1 MSTNIALPIVTEIR
15 GRKIARDEVLRYED
29 QRINAAAKKLGIAAP
44 PRGDVHERREAFL
57 QNKLALGNDEI
68 LRRLKRDRTMAGA
81 IAKATAKISARRRLS
96 VTDLYVPTGSA
107 QQFVDFYWQC
117 VHNNDE
123 KALLGGHPDHF
134 VQRIGADGRHEVLE
148 TTGGSPL
155 AAHIFVNYED
165 TSSLV
170 TPIDPAFPGQIAG
183 VARTDGI
190 AVGGFRQQF
199 RDTAPGFHARL
210 TVEFPL
216 PTVGH
221 MISGHCWHLAVE
233 WSNWIEAAIG
243 DGATSTEG
251 ND

>member
-1 MSTNIALPIVTEIR
+1 MSTKIALPIVTEIR
-15 GRKIARDEVLRYED
+15 DRKIARDEVLRYEN

-44 PRGDVHERREAFL
+44 TRGDVEERREAFL

-81 IAKATAKISARRRLS
+81 IAKSTAKVSARRRLS
-96 VTDLYVPTGSA
+96 VTDLYVPAGSA
-107 QQFVDFYWQC
+107 QQFIDFFWQC

-123 KALLGGHPDHF
+123 KALLGAHPDHF

-155 AAHIFVNYED
+155 AAHLFLNYED

-183 VARTDGI
+183 VARVDGI
-190 AVGGFRQQF
+190 AVGGIRHQF
-199 RDTAPGFHARL
+199 RDTPPGFHARL

-216 PTVGH
+216 PTIGH
-221 MISGHCWHLAVE
+221 MISGHRWHLAVE
-233 WSNWIEAAIG
+233 FSNWIEAAIANG
-243 DGATSTEG
+243 HNSTES